1 MADTQVLWKVAEWY
15 ADYKSLLSSLAY
27 KLLGSR
33 QEADDVVQDVFVT
46 LQSAEPHPLSNVRAY
61 LCKMTVN
68 RCMNVLQSARHKR
81 EAYVGEWLPEPW
93 SGNYNDEPLE
103 QLARRETIS
112 YAMLVMLEH
121 LSPLER
127 AVFVLREGYGYG
139 YDELAELVGKS
150 EANCRKILSRAK
162 QALDLYRLL
171 PQSHAEEQEL
181 TVDAAALEPFVAA
194 FEQADIG
201 KLLALM
207 RQDAVF
213 ITDGGGKVTAV
224 RRPVISARRAV
235 ILLRRMSTHSL
246 HGTNISIS
254 MLNGQPALIFRRGK
268 NVQAVMCLEWVQ
280 TEEGSRIKRIYT
292 MYNPDKLSLI

>member
-1 MADTQVLWKVAEWY
+1 MADTQVLWQVAKWY
-15 ADYKSLLSSLAY
+15 ADYKTLLSSLAY

-33 QEADDVVQDVFVT
+33 QEADDVVQDIFVT
-46 LQSAEPHPLSNVRAY
+46 LQSAEPYPMRNVKAY

-68 RCMNVLQSARHKR
+68 RCMNRLQSARHKR

-93 SGNYNDEPLE
+93 SGEYGDGPLE

-112 YAMLVMLEH
+112 YAILVMLEH

-162 QALDLYRLL
+162 QALELYRQL
-171 PQSHAEEQEL
+171 PESQVEEQEL
-181 TVDAAALEPFVAA
+181 TVDASALEPFVAA

-207 RQDAVF
+207 RQDAVLY
-213 ITDGGGKVTAV
+213 TDGGGKVTAA
-224 RRPVISARRAV
+224 RRPIISARRAV
-235 ILLRRMSTHSL
+235 LLLRRMSTHSL
-246 HGTNISIS
+246 HGTSIS
-254 MLNGQPALIFRRGK
+254 VSIMNGQPALVFRRERA
-268 NVQAVMCLEWVQ
+268 VQAVMCLEWVQ
-280 TEEGSRIKRIYT
+280 TEVGSRIKRIYT
-292 MYNPDKLSLI
+292 MYNPDKLSFI

>member
-46 LQSAEPHPLSNVRAY
+46 LQSAEPYPLSNVKAY

-81 EAYVGEWLPEPW
+81 EAYIGEWLPEPW
-93 SGNYNDEPLE
+93 SGNYGDEPLE

-162 QALDLYRLL
+162 QALDLYRQL
-171 PQSHAEEQEL
+171 PQSHAEEREL

-207 RQDAVF
+207 RQDAVL

-246 HGTNISIS
+246 HAASLSVSII
-254 MLNGQPALIFRRGK
+254 NGQPALVFRREK
-268 NVQAVMCLEWVQ
+268 AVQAVICLEWVH
-280 TEEGSRIKRIYT
+280 TEAGSRIKRIYT